1 MTPRFTRSWRFK
13 HLAHHRKDVLNI
25 LLPRNLTWNLKMMVS
40 KRNLLFQGLLSRS
53 HVKFQGCIWYFP
65 HLHTCSIFQM
75 SFPWKGGADLTAAS
89 PPLLN
94 ENLRGPPQCHPPR
107 DFGHTNGLLINH
119 DPWSLDHESLNKASS
134 AIVEASTLQMVRIS
148 QFLMSI
154 NCQRALPKKGTLQKR
169 LFYKFQIVGTTLSYF
184 RRKPWHWGAG
194 APLIF
199 ITSGV
204 TIVNS
209 WLLNFAVL
217 LSW

>member
-1 MTPRFTRSWRFK
+1 MLNFRGVSDIFSISTPAAFFRC
-13 HLAHHRKDVLNI
+13 
-25 LLPRNLTWNLKMMVS
+25 
-40 KRNLLFQGLLSRS
+40 LFHER
-53 HVKFQGCIWYFP
+53 
-65 HLHTCSIFQM
+65 
-75 SFPWKGGADLTAAS
+75 GGADLTAAS

-119 DPWSLDHESLNKASS
+119 DPWSLDQESLNKASS